1 MKQMNSLS
9 VIAKSLHTVID
20 SPLFLTFLGFIMFD
34 ILTGVAVAF
43 KNKVVNSKINKTGIT
58 KNLTVLVF
66 VIFFSDLFVSYKMND
81 LSDIV
86 ISFYIGSY
94 ALSIFENLTMLGVPF
109 PEWLKNKFLVL
120 KDESNKGGTK
130 NATKRVEK

>member
-1 MKQMNSLS
+1 
-9 VIAKSLHTVID
+9 
-20 SPLFLTFLGFIMFD
+20 MFD
-34 ILTGVAVAF
+34 IFTGVAVAF

-94 ALSIFENLTMLGVPF
+94 GLSIFENLTMLGVPF

-130 NATKRVEK
+130 NATERIEK

>member
-9 VIAKSLHTVID
+9 VIGKSLHTILN
-20 SPLFLTFLGFIMFD
+20 SPLFLTFLGFIIFD
-34 ILTGVAVAF
+34 IFTGIAVAF
-43 KNKVVNSKINKTGIT
+43 KNHVVNSKINKTGIT

-120 KDESNKGGTK
+120 KDESNKGD
-130 NATKRVEK
+130 NHAIKRIEK